1 MATESA
7 AAAGTITIGGDLT
20 VNRLGLGT
28 NRIRD
33 DEASRKVLRR
43 AIELGVNF
51 VDTADVYGEHVTEQV
66 IGSTLAPYPPGV
78 VIATKGGMVITKAGG
93 RGADG
98 SPGYLQNAVAE
109 SLARLK
115 RNCIDLYF
123 LHRVDPK
130 VPLQETMSALRRLQ
144 DDGKIGHIGLSSV
157 GVEHIEEARKYANVA
172 AVQNSYNISDRAHE
186 RVLDYCEREQIPF
199 VAYYPLRTIRLTER
213 AAELE
218 PLLRRYAATP
228 RQLALAW
235 LLKRSPVLLPIPGTL
250 SVEHL
255 AENVAAAQIELSSA
269 DAETLARLA
278 A

>member
-1 MATESA
+1 MATPSA
-7 AAAGTITIGGDLT
+7 TAAGTITIGGDLT

-51 VDTADVYGEHVTEQV
+51 VDTADVYGEHVTERV
-66 IGSTLAPYPPGV
+66 IGNTLAPYPPGV
-78 VIATKGGMVITKAGG
+78 VIATKGGMVITQAGG
-93 RGADG
+93 RGVDG
-98 SPGYLQNAVAE
+98 SARYLENAVAE
-109 SLARLK
+109 SLARLE
-115 RNCIDLYF
+115 RDCIDLYF

-144 DDGKIGHIGLSSV
+144 ESGKIGHIALSSV
-157 GVEHIEEARKYANVA
+157 GVEQIQEARKYANVD

-186 RVLDYCEREQIPF
+186 PVLDYCEREQIPF
-199 VAYYPLRTIRLTER
+199 VAYYPLRTIKL
-213 AAELE
+213 AEHARELA
-218 PLLRRYAATP
+218 PLLQRYTATP

-255 AENVAAAQIELSSA
+255 AENVAAAQIELSPA
-269 DAETLARLA
+269 DMDTLARLA

>member
-1 MATESA
+1 MASPSA
-7 AAAGTITIGGDLT
+7 AAAGAITIGGDLT

-51 VDTADVYGEHVTEQV
+51 VDTADVYGEHVTERV
-66 IGSTLAPYPPGV
+66 IGSTLAPHPPGV
-78 VIATKGGMVITKAGG
+78 VIATKGGMVITSGGG

-98 SPGYLQNAVAE
+98 SPTYLENAVAA

-123 LHRVDPK
+123 LHRVDSR
-130 VPLQETMSALRRLQ
+130 VPLQETMSGLRRLQ
-144 DDGKIGHIGLSSV
+144 DGGKIGHIGLSSV
-157 GVEHIEEARKYANVA
+157 SVAQIEEARKYANVA

-186 RVLDYCEREQIPF
+186 QVLDYCEREQIPF
-199 VAYYPLRTIRLTER
+199 VAYYPLRTMKLADR
-213 AAELE
+213 ARELE
-218 PLLRRYAATP
+218 PLLQRHSATP

-250 SVEHL
+250 SVAHL
-255 AENVAAAQIELSSA
+255 EENVAAAQIELSP
-269 DAETLARLA
+269 AEMDTLARLA